1 MAVVGL
7 VVGLASAAYSAY
19 ATHEQSQ
26 SQKASLRKQ
35 EAFQKKELQKS
46 KERTL
51 AQQKVSFLSSGIS
64 IFGDVEDSTGVF
76 FKETES
82 ASAEDLMR
90 LEDYYS
96 TNMKTLNNQER
107 AGYMQSLGQAAS
119 SVYSYG
125 ASTGGAK

>member
-7 VVGLASAAYSAY
+7 VVGLASAAYGAW
-19 ATHEQSQ
+19 ATHEQAQ

-35 EAFQKKELQKS
+35 EAFQKQELKKS
-46 KERTL
+46 KARTL

-64 IFGDVEDSTGVF
+64 IFEDVEDSTGVF
-76 FKETES
+76 FKETET

-96 TNMKTLNNQER
+96 TNMKTLKNQER
-107 AGYMQSLGQAAS
+107 AGYMQSLGSATK

-125 ASTGGAK
+125 QGAN